1 MDINYLTFIYV
12 MYDCWQTIESLTV
25 YCFGQLVYEMS
36 TGKPLETLH
45 CDNISYTCP
54 QELSIYRLF
63 LYFIVV
69 CTAVNLFKMRL
80 ILF

>member
-54 QELSIYRLF
+54 QELSIHRLF
-63 LYFIVV
+63 LYFILSF
-69 CTAVNLFKMRL
+69 ALLL
-80 ILF
+80 IFLAHV